1 MNIFILCAGWIARN
15 IFFFLSSPVGNVISL
30 MSTDIPRDFQR
41 HYVLDHF
48 TVLEP
53 SRHQAF
59 SLCISISSRRLFASS
74 FIGFSI
80 IALPSGRGVR
90 GACMLEAWLQIEL
103 GNVGK
108 LFQLFSS
115 RAPTLSLSISLY
127 KYTKLIIDDCHGKKI
142 TGGTYN

>member
-1 MNIFILCAGWIARN
+1 MCSPRFDQFKSHFPPTSGTNTDWYLYDPLFVLSCSLDAINGLFKITRN
-15 IFFFLSSPVGNVISL
+15 EHIHIVCWLDRPKYLFLSSPVGNVISL

-90 GACMLEAWLQIEL
+90 GACMLEA
-103 GNVGK
+103 
-108 LFQLFSS
+108 
-115 RAPTLSLSISLY
+115 
-127 KYTKLIIDDCHGKKI
+127 
-142 TGGTYN
+142 